1 MVYLDHMRG
10 LMIAALAV
18 STNASAAWAADT
30 PIATIQG
37 ADHKTTLP
45 TNVDVT
51 ISGVVTGHFGKGFFV
66 QSSQP
71 DGDAATSDAIFVF
84 PGNSPIFAI
93 PKRGDT
99 VRVTG
104 KPDEFQPFPE
114 PPIFPTRKVA
124 VCGTTEINEVQ
135 SDDRK
140 TFLPITQLRSVTAF
154 EVTGT
159 ADLPTPID
167 FNPPGSTNDIAF
179 ADTPN
184 TPFDPVKHPRDYFES
199 LEGMRVVIRDAIV
212 VSRKEPQWDNFWVV
226 PAAALGID
234 EKSAY
239 GLPLGKPG
247 HIFPEI
253 ISVHKAKGQPP
264 FAPSVGT
271 HLGDL
276 TGIMSY
282 ENGVYMV
289 VLDELIDVS
298 SLPAPDVIEV
308 PAPTF
313 GEGIRIATY
322 NAENMSIASDGATEK
337 FKRIAGQI
345 TGDLNSPSV
354 IGLQEVQDD
363 DGEGATSATSAQL
376 TIKALIDAI
385 GAAGGP
391 GYKAVALDPVLPN
404 TDGGAPGGNIRTVF
418 LVRDDAG
425 LTIKTSER
433 LFDTDDRCDRDA
445 NPFASARKPL
455 LLEAAIGDSRYV
467 FVNLHLS
474 SKLGDDGLYTNAEDP
489 KPASTAGR
497 KRQAERLVAE
507 LERRYSADRPTII
520 LMGDFNDHA
529 DAEALAP
536 FRNSSLGFTFLR
548 DHRGEAF
555 TASYSF
561 NGLREAIDHF
571 VVSGAPNQ
579 SAATYMNLNADA
591 QDQVSD
597 HNPVVLEI
605 K

>member
-1 MVYLDHMRG
+1 M
-10 LMIAALAV
+10 
-18 STNASAAWAADT
+18 
-30 PIATIQG
+30 
-37 ADHKTTLP
+37 
-45 TNVDVT
+45 
-51 ISGVVTGHFGKGFFV
+51 
-66 QSSQP
+66 
-71 DGDAATSDAIFVF
+71 
-84 PGNSPIFAI
+84 
-93 PKRGDT
+93 
-99 VRVTG
+99 
-104 KPDEFQPFPE
+104 
-114 PPIFPTRKVA
+114 
-124 VCGTTEINEVQ
+124 Q

-159 ADLPTPID
+159 AELPTPID
-167 FNPPGSTNDIAF
+167 FNPPGWTSDIAF

-226 PAAALGID
+226 PAAALGMN

-264 FAPSVGT
+264 FAPPVGT
-271 HLGDL
+271 HMGDL

-289 VLDELIDVS
+289 ILDEMIDTS
-298 SLPAPDVIEV
+298 SLPTPDVIEV
-308 PAPTF
+308 PAPIF
-313 GEGIRIATY
+313 GNGIRIATY

-337 FKRIAGQI
+337 FKGIAGQI
-345 TGDLNSPSV
+345 TGDLKSPAL

-363 DGEGATSATSAQL
+363 DGGGATSATSAQL

-385 GAAGGP
+385 SAAGGP
-391 GYKAVALDPVLPN
+391 SYKPVALDPVLPN

-418 LVRDDAG
+418 LIREDAG

-433 LFDTDDRCDRDA
+433 LFDTDDRCNREA
-445 NPFASARKPL
+445 NPFAGARKPL
-455 LLEAAIGDSRYV
+455 LLEADIGGRSYV

-507 LERRYSADRPTII
+507 LERRYSVDRPTII

-529 DAEALAP
+529 NTEALGP
-536 FRNSSLGFTFLR
+536 FRDSSLGFMFLR

-555 TASYSF
+555 TASYAF

-571 VVSGAPNQ
+571 VVSGAPKEIE
-579 SAATYMNLNADA
+579 ATYMNFNADA
-591 QDQVSD
+591 QDQISD